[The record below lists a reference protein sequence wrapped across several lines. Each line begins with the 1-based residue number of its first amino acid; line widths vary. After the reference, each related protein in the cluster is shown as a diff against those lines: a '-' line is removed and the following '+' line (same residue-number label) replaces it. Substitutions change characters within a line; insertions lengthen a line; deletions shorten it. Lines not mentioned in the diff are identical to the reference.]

1 VAGNPP
7 PDLLLTPLIGKPRT
21 VREWLTTFHLTF
33 VALDPFTYQSAWILE
48 TAGRILT
55 TFEQADVRVAFL
67 VTCDADEARTFL
79 GPWARDVLTFIDPDR
94 IAVKGFGL
102 EGLPAFVHL
111 GMDLE
116 IVNAAEGWEP
126 GEWRKVAEELARTTS
141 WLPPVIPL
149 PGDPGP
155 FEATSALG

>member
-1 VAGNPP
+1 MAGNPP

-21 VREWLTTFHLTF
+21 VREWLTTFHLAF

-48 TAGRILT
+48 TAGRVLT
-55 TFEQADVRVAFL
+55 NFEQADVRVAFL
-67 VTCDADEARTFL
+67 VTCDGDEARAFL

-102 EGLPAFVHL
+102 EGLPAFLHL

-116 IVNAAEGWEP
+116 VVNSAEGWHP
-126 GEWRKVAEELARTTS
+126 REWRQVAEELASVTS
-141 WLPPVIPL
+141 WLPPLIPA